1 MNLLSVFGRGAPT
14 PGCDTDDVY
23 ALLKAVLPTFIA
35 RAERTRNSPTDA
47 SGSDEALAFCLHFNT
62 KVFNLW
68 AVLVQWDPTET
79 VQRLSAEEAKVK
91 RNLMRVLDELENLF
105 VSQKGEEAGRA
116 FEHLGFKRRQSETY
130 PKLRA
135 LRRTLPKGETLDED
149 FLKDV
154 DHIMRISKKG
164 AEKRER
170 LLRNLGQA
178 LDFFY
183 NIQPFTTES
192 DTSCPIRFSDYPLRH
207 VRKLSKTLFC
217 VVQTNWC
224 CQCLSSASHVS
235 RKTRLNLTQHQ
246 RFKTTTTGGQ
256 VLSNSEIRFRILFPT
271 NSHNLEWQDTE
282 IAVTERDH
290 VTAEHVQAKNRLC
303 GIIQGVKAGIRPRM
317 VVYAKRLWQLE
328 ADPEINQSSSP
339 QLRDTEFRSLKDL
352 LRPDRSNVS
361 SLSSVEG
368 KNRLILSFVL
378 ATSLLHFVDGPW
390 LQENL
395 SSENICFLA
404 SNRRSFPDI
413 TRPYLTTSFTSLVQ
427 PPRPRDLNQPHRFPD
442 ILSLGILLLEIAR
455 GASIDFEEPQDRCV
469 VALEYMDRW
478 AKTCQTSRSRVV
490 PEGLYRAIRAC
501 IDPVESRNNV
511 LDKTFPKD
519 VAVRKY
525 IFERILYPLEDA
537 LSTAY
542 EIQLNKLYEDIEETK
557 EAGGVGSFDH
567 QGEHRREKQEAA
579 EQWLEHLDGV
589 HRLFYECE
597 KKCDRLREGV
607 KKATRVKVAVLDTG
621 LQLPGAFQENYED
634 AERID
639 LQQSATFIPAT
650 GGEATHEW
658 KIDCDG
664 HGSRVSQIILQIAP
678 TADLHIAKVFKTR
691 NDLADPNMATQVHK
705 RIAEAINLATNEWK
719 VDMIIMCFGFEEPIP
734 LIRKTIDKASK
745 AEKPPLFFAATSN
758 DGAHK
763 GMAWPAREMS
773 VIGISSTT
781 SDGSVSTF
789 NPSENKAYSIL
800 YAFGEGVPVKVADPG
815 NPDDHITEYVSGTSY
830 ATPVAAALAANLL
843 GCTRMLV
850 ETCPLED
857 RAKYGHVPGDLQR
870 MSDMMTVL
878 RRHMQK
884 SHVCGVE
891 SLIPWD
897 FLNVELLD
905 NNRILKDIANTLRR
919 G

>member
-1 MNLLSVFGRGAPT
+1 MDWRSLLGLRPT
-14 PGCDTDDVY
+14 TPACDTDDIC

-35 RAERTRNSPTDA
+35 IAQRRLPDA
-47 SGSDEALAFCLHFNT
+47 SVADEIQTFYLLFYNQ
-62 KVFNLW
+62 VFNLDV
-68 AVLVQWDPTET
+68 VLVQWDPTET
-79 VQRLSAEEAKVK
+79 VQRLPADEEKVS
-91 RNLMRVLDELENLF
+91 RNLMRILDELENVF
-105 VSQKGEEAGRA
+105 VSRKGEAAGLA
-116 FEHLGFKRRQSETY
+116 FQSLGFKREQGETY

-135 LRRTLPKGETLDED
+135 LKRILLQNNAMNES
-149 FLKDV
+149 FLNDV
-154 DHIMRISKKG
+154 DHIMRIHKKS
-164 AEKRER
+164 AEKRES

-178 LDFFY
+178 LQFFY
-183 NIQPFTTES
+183 NLQPFTSES
-192 DTSCPIRFSDYPLRH
+192 DLPCPIRFQNYPLKH
-207 VRKLSKTLFC
+207 VRRLANTLFD
-217 VVQTNWC
+217 VVKTNWC
-224 CQCLSSASHVS
+224 CQCPGSASHVS
-235 RKTRLNLTQHQ
+235 RNTRLNLTQHQ
-246 RFKTTTTGGQ
+246 RFDTTPARGQ
-256 VLSNSEIRFRILFPT
+256 VFANSEIRFRLLFPT
-271 NSHNLEWQDTE
+271 NSRNIEWQDTE
-282 IAVTERDH
+282 ISVTERDH
-290 VTAEHVQAKNRLC
+290 VKERK
-303 GIIQGVKAGIRPRM
+303 G
-317 VVYAKRLWQLE
+317 
-328 ADPEINQSSSP
+328 
-339 QLRDTEFRSLKDL
+339 KD
-352 LRPDRSNVS
+352 
-361 SLSSVEG
+361 
-368 KNRLILSFVL
+368 RLILSAVL
-378 ATSLLHFVDGPW
+378 TTTFLHFVEGPW
-390 LQENL
+390 LRANI

-404 SNRRSFPDI
+404 SDYRSTLDI
-413 TRPYLTTSFTSLVQ
+413 TKPYLTTRFTSLT
-427 PPRPRDLNQPHRFPD
+427 PPPLSTDLSETHEFPD
-442 ILSLGILLLEIAR
+442 ILSLGILLLEIAQ
-455 GASIDFEEPQDRCV
+455 GAPIEFEESKHPCY
-469 VALEYMDRW
+469 VALKYLKKWE
-478 AKTCQTSRSRVV
+478 CSGIIF
-490 PEGLYRAIRAC
+490 EGLHRAIFAC
-501 IDPVESRNNV
+501 LNPAESRGNEVDEN
-511 LDKTFPKD
+511 FPRD
-519 VAVRKY
+519 FAARKY
-525 IFERILYPLEDA
+525 IFERVLYPLEDT
-537 LSTAY
+537 LYTAY
-542 EIQLNKLYEDIEETK
+542 GIQLSMLHADIARPK
-557 EAGGVGSFDH
+557 EVRAIGSCDH
-567 QGEHRREKQEAA
+567 QDEHRREKQEAA
-579 EQWLEHLDGV
+579 EEWLEHLDGV

-639 LQQSATFIPAT
+639 LQQSATFIPAM

-664 HGSRVSQIILQIAP
+664 HGSRVGQIILQIAP

-705 RIAEAINLATNEWK
+705 RIAEAIDLATNEWK

-734 LIRKTIDKASK
+734 LIRKAIDKASK

-763 GMAWPAREMS
+763 SMAWPAREMS

-789 NPSENKAYSIL
+789 NPSENKAHSIL